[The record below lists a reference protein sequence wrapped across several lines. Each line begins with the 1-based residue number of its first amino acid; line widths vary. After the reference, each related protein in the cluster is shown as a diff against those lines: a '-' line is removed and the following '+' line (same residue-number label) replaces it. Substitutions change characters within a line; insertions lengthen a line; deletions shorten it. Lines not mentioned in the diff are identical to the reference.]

1 MPCLGVWIPTTSN
14 EGMWYGIAQWFG
26 VESNEDLEYVL
37 PNLNNFGCRLYSES
51 TLYSGGIG
59 VYTLILVLLFAAPT
73 T

>member
-1 MPCLGVWIPTTSN
+1 MPYLGVWIPTTSN